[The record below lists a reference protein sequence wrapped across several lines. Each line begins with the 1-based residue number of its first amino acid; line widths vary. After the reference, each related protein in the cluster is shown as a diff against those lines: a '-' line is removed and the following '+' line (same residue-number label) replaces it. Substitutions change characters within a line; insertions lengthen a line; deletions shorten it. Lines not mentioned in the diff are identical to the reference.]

1 MFLETYAQTTVC
13 LSYIRSAACVAFY
26 LINSPF
32 LVGWNV
38 VVLGGLMILA
48 MVLGHMKAILTFVF
62 FNMFVTLRTCGEM
75 YVNIAHLLF
84 LFVLVCT
91 VVCFVLCF
99 IWCRNFCIIV
109 SGKQLCWDKC
119 RIVYHSLF
127 SHCELSGRLSILSI

>member
-48 MVLGHMKAILTFVF
+48 MVLGHMKSIVTFVF
-62 FNMFVTLRTCGEM
+62 FEYVCDLAYLWGNVCEYRPSLVFVRACVYCGVFCLMF
-75 YVNIAHLLF
+75 Y
-84 LFVLVCT
+84 LV
-91 VVCFVLCF
+91 
-99 IWCRNFCIIV
+99 
-109 SGKQLCWDKC
+109 S
-119 RIVYHSLF
+119 
-127 SHCELSGRLSILSI
+127 